1 MTPESKAT
9 EKVCLSAPS
18 FNARIFRNNSGGC
31 VDSTGR
37 MIRFGLGNDGTK
49 GNKQLKFGDYVG
61 FTSIVITPDMVG
73 QTVAVFTNLEIK
85 PDGDMQKT
93 LTKACS
99 QGTREHF
106 QWKTCE
112 FVKSF
117 GGLAG
122 FVTNEKDVEQVLQW
136 KNQS

>member
-1 MTPESKAT
+1 MTPEAKAT
-9 EKVCLSAPS
+9 EAVRLSAPKH
-18 FNARIFRNNSGGC
+18 NARIFRNNSGGC
-31 VDSTGR
+31 LDKTGR
-37 MIRFGLGNDGTK
+37 MIKFGLGNDGSK
-49 GNKQLKFGDYVG
+49 ASKQLKFGDYVG
-61 FTSIVITPDMVG
+61 FTPIVITPDMVG
-73 QTVAVFTNLEIK
+73 QTIAVFTNLEIK

-99 QGTREHF
+99 QGTREYF

-122 FVTNEKDVEQVLQW
+122 FVTNENDVKQVLTW
-136 KNQS
+136 KNK

>member
-1 MTPESKAT
+1 MLPEAKAT
-9 EKVCLSAPS
+9 EEVRLAAPLHNS
-18 FNARIFRNNSGGC
+18 RIFRNNSGGC
-31 VDSTGR
+31 VDETGR
-37 MIRFGLGNDGTK
+37 MIRFGLGNDGSK
-49 GNKQLKFGDYVG
+49 ASKELKFGDYVG
-61 FTSIVITPDMVG
+61 FTSILITPDMVG
-73 QTVAVFTNLEIK
+73 QTIAVFTNLEIK

-99 QGTREHF
+99 LGTREHF

-122 FVTNEKDVEQVLQW
+122 FVTNKDDVKQVLTW
-136 KNQS
+136 KNK